1 MVQLP
6 DYTVVEK
13 VHEGPMSTVYRGYRG
28 RDGLPVVFKLPRA
41 LPLDS
46 TEVQRLR
53 HEASVL
59 AQLKDVEGVAHS
71 LGIQMTT
78 DGHPALIIEAV
89 PGRQLFEL
97 IGRAGTEEKG
107 EVKGL
112 SIAEVLQIGIALTD
126 ILAAVHARFIVHKD
140 IKPHNV
146 MLESVDAW
154 TGAKLRLIDFGISAL
169 LRQEVPDV
177 LDPEATQEGT
187 PDYLPPEQTGRISR
201 VIDYR
206 SDYYALGA
214 TLYHLLTG
222 QVLFPNEGPLQVL
235 VAQIGRR
242 PVPPI
247 DRRPVGG
254 KAPAVPLMV
263 SNLIMKLLAKAAE
276 DRYQS
281 AKGLLADLQHCLS
294 EYLERGE
301 IAPFA
306 LGQSDRAQMLRPPQ
320 RLYGRERES
329 KVLWTAWDHVQKGG
343 VELVLITGP
352 GGVGKSA
359 LVQELL
365 WELPAVGG
373 RFAAS
378 KFDQLGA
385 NAPYEGIRRVLASLV
400 QQTLAMPFRPLRELK
415 RQLSKVLG
423 TSGRVLTEIAPEL
436 ELLIGVQ
443 PEVPALDGPQAHNR
457 LSLLLCEFLRV
468 MTAAEH
474 PLVLFFDD
482 LQWADVASLRT
493 LQQVLGDPQGRHLL
507 VVAAYRDAEIV
518 PGHAL
523 PGVIEQLKRSG
534 CVLETLPLGPLSAE
548 DSHCLVAETLSAPAE
563 EVAPLAALAHR
574 KTGGN
579 PFFLG
584 QFLRSAY
591 DRGLLHFAPTLD
603 RWDYKLEA
611 IAEQVASDN
620 VLDFLVERLRDLPP
634 ETQRALA
641 LAAVIGFEFDHPLLS
656 SLLDQSLS
664 HTSAALRFALID
676 EIIFPIKRGYRLLGT
691 TEASSESE
699 VPAEDNSDTVDMPSL
714 EVSYRFQHDRIQ
726 QAAYSLT
733 DIAYRADIHLRVGR
747 RLHKL
752 LTEDAGDLV
761 FDVVRHLNLGAAR
774 ITDPAERLSL
784 VVLNQTAAHKAKAK
798 TAYSM
803 AAQLLASGLSLLD
816 DAQRHSDPAL
826 EFNLLLEQAD
836 CLQRSGQYENAEALL
851 DQLDG
856 LAKTPLMQG
865 RISTVRIEL
874 LQAMGQFPRSVAA
887 GLAALAS
894 LGTTLPEADAELAR
908 ALQVELEAIT
918 AQLAVRPLSELANL
932 PELVDPARL
941 VELDLLIRLDTP
953 TFAVNRTL
961 SALIT
966 AKQVSL
972 SLRHGNARGS
982 VVGYMALA
990 MLLARMHGQYGE
1002 ALRLGELALLIN
1014 TRYHCLDFEARLR
1027 YLFGSFLPFVR
1038 PLREAVIEQQRAFE
1052 VGSAFGDMQ
1061 AYFASLYLIFFR
1073 LLHGDPVDRVRED
1086 SERVLT
1092 LISRTNNNLAITLSR
1107 VGFQT
1112 AKCLAGLTR
1121 SPTSLSDEKFDEESE
1136 LSAER
1141 LKALPSGRLWYYLV
1155 KLLLL
1160 LVFSEGEVRGEGAT
1174 EAGDNRPDDR
1184 YAALWALAEHA
1195 LESAPAAAGLYIV
1208 AEFSFLYCLAGLQ
1221 RAAVVGEEPRR
1232 AILARLA
1239 PHRDKIAGWAH
1250 SCPANF
1256 ACKRELIA
1264 AEWSRVEG
1272 DKLAAMAAYD
1282 RAIDLAAQSG
1292 FPLYS
1297 ALAAELC
1304 VRLHLAGAGPRA
1316 LRRNRV
1322 AQTYLREAI
1331 AGYTQWHAGRKVEQ
1345 LRSTYPHLTE
1355 VLLDLTPLP
1364 PVVPTEVDRLATI
1377 PIAGLRFD
1385 VPAVMKMIQ
1394 AIGSQIEQGDV
1405 ISQFLSL
1412 IISHMGAES
1421 AALLLLHGE
1430 ELQLAGRAFSN
1441 QEGVQLGKQLP
1452 AGAEL
1457 ELSGNVAEYVARTDE
1472 PLVLADASRDTR
1484 FVADP
1489 HIKAHR
1495 PKSVAALPL
1504 SYRGQRLGVLYMEN
1518 NGIADAFSAVH
1529 IELALLLCA
1538 QAAISIEQMRV
1549 CERLEATG
1557 ELQQRTILAQ
1567 KEVYAAL
1574 QKAHEQLE
1582 YQLQQR
1588 TTELQLVGLQLQ
1600 EQQQLRLQL
1609 ERKHAALKEQL
1620 AGMQQLLGSS
1630 TKP

>member
-1 MVQLP
+1 MVQLL
-6 DYTVVEK
+6 DFTVVEK
-13 VHEGPMSTVYRGYRG
+13 LHEGPMSTVLRGYRD

-41 LPLDS
+41 LPLDP
-46 TEVQRLR
+46 TELQRLR

-71 LGIQMTT
+71 LGLHTSIE
-78 DGHPALIIEAV
+78 GHPVLIIEAV
-89 PGRQLFEL
+89 PGQRLFNLISRSGNEEL
-97 IGRAGTEEKG
+97 GHVA
-107 EVKGL
+107 GL
-112 SIAEVLQIGIALTD
+112 SVAEVLQIGIALAD
-126 ILAAVHARFIVHKD
+126 VLADVHAHHIVHKD
-140 IKPHNV
+140 IKPHNII
-146 MLESVDAW
+146 LESVDERA
-154 TGAKLRLIDFGISAL
+154 GANLRLIDFGISAL

-222 QVLFPNEGPLQVL
+222 QVLFPNEGPQQVL

-242 PVPPI
+242 PIPPI
-247 DRRPVGG
+247 DRRPPSATWPG
-254 KAPAVPLMV
+254 VPLMV
-263 SNLIMKLLAKAAE
+263 SNLVMKLLAKAAE

-281 AKGLLADLQHCLS
+281 AKGLRADLLHCLS
-294 EYLERGE
+294 EYLACGQ
-301 IAPFA
+301 IAPFS
-306 LGQSDRAQMLRPPQ
+306 LGLLDRAQMLRPPQ

-329 KVLWTAWDHVQKGG
+329 QVLWTAWDHVQKGG

-365 WELPAVGG
+365 WALPAVGG

-400 QQTLAMPFRPLRELK
+400 QQTLATPFRPLRELK
-415 RQLSKVLG
+415 RQLTKVLG
-423 TSGRVLTEIAPEL
+423 TAGRVLTEIAPEL
-436 ELLIGVQ
+436 ELLIGTQ

-468 MTAAEH
+468 MTAPEH

-507 VVAAYRDAEIV
+507 VVAAYRDTEIV

-523 PGVIEQLKRSG
+523 PSVIEQLRRSG
-534 CVLETLPLGPLSAE
+534 CALESLPLGSLSAE
-548 DSHCLVAETLSAPAE
+548 DSRCLVAEMLSAPLE
-563 EVAPLAALAHR
+563 EISALATLAHR

-591 DRGLLHFAPTLD
+591 ERGLLLFSSELG
-603 RWDYKLEA
+603 RWDYQLDL

-620 VLDFLVERLRDLPP
+620 VLDFLVERLRDLPA
-634 ETQRALA
+634 ETQQALA

-656 SLLDQSLS
+656 SLLEQSLS
-664 HTSAALRFALID
+664 QTSAALRFALID

-691 TEASSESE
+691 TELVQETEAA
-699 VPAEDNSDTVDMPSL
+699 AEDNSDTVDMPSL

-733 DIAYRADIHLRVGR
+733 EPEYRADIHLRVGR
-747 RLHKL
+747 RLQKQLADH
-752 LTEDAGDLV
+752 TGDLV
-761 FDVVRHLNLGAAR
+761 FDAVRHLNLGAQR
-774 ITDPAERLSL
+774 IVNRDERLAL
-784 VVLNQTAAHKAKAK
+784 IILNQKAAQKAKAK
-798 TAYSM
+798 TAYAM
-803 AAQLLASGLSLLD
+803 AAQLLVSGLSLFD
-816 DAQRHSDPAL
+816 DAQRESEPSLWFDMS
-826 EFNLLLEQAD
+826 LEQTD
-836 CLQRSGQYENAEALL
+836 CLQRNGQYEKAETLL
-851 DQLDG
+851 NQLDEVASRT
-856 LAKTPLMQG
+856 LERA

-894 LGTTLPEADAELAR
+894 LGSIIPESDAELER
-908 ALQVELEAIT
+908 ALQAELEAIT
-918 AQLAVRPLSELANL
+918 AQLAVRPLSELASL
-932 PELVDPARL
+932 PELVEPVRL
-941 VELDLLIRLDTP
+941 IELELLIRLDTP

-990 MLLARMHGQYGE
+990 MLLSRMRAQYTE

-1038 PLREAVIEQQRAFE
+1038 PLREAIIEHQRAFE

-1061 AYFASLYLIFFR
+1061 AYFASLFLIFFR
-1073 LLHGDPVDRVRED
+1073 ILHGDPVDRVRED

-1092 LISRTNNNLAITLSR
+1092 LVARTHNNLTITFSR
-1107 VGFQT
+1107 VGLQT

-1121 SPTSLSDEKFDEESE
+1121 GPTSLSDDGFDEETE
-1136 LSAER
+1136 LSAEK
-1141 LKALPSGRLWYYLV
+1141 LKALPSGRLWYYVV
-1155 KLLLL
+1155 KLLLFL
-1160 LVFSEGEVRGEGAT
+1160 LFSDSDNGSDNASG
-1174 EAGDNRPDDR
+1174 GDSKDADR
-1184 YAALWALAEHA
+1184 AALWQYAEQALD
-1195 LESAPAAAGLYIV
+1195 SAPAAAGLYIV

-1221 RAAVVGEEPRR
+1221 YAAVLSLEDRR
-1232 AILARLA
+1232 AILARIT
-1239 PHRDKIAGWAH
+1239 PHRDKIAGWAT

-1264 AEWSRVEG
+1264 AEWSRIEG

-1297 ALAAELC
+1297 ALAAETC
-1304 VRLHLAGAGPRA
+1304 ARMHLAGGGPHA
-1316 LRRNRV
+1316 LRRNRQ

-1355 VLLDLTPLP
+1355 MLLGLAPLP
-1364 PVVPTEVDRLATI
+1364 AVVPAEVDRLATV

-1385 VPAVMKMIQ
+1385 VPAVMKMTE
-1394 AIGSQIEQGDV
+1394 AIGSQIEQSEV

-1412 IISHMGAES
+1412 IISHMGAEN
-1421 AALLLLHGE
+1421 AALLMLHGE
-1430 ELQLAGRAFSN
+1430 ELQLIGRVFSN

-1452 AGAEL
+1452 ADADR
-1457 ELSGNVAEYVARTDE
+1457 ELSLSIAEYVARTDE
-1472 PLVLADASRDTR
+1472 SLVLADASRDVR
-1484 FVADP
+1484 FAGDR

-1504 SYRGQRLGVLYMEN
+1504 SCRGQRLGVLYMEN
-1518 NGIADAFSAVH
+1518 NVLADAFSSVH
-1529 IELALLLCA
+1529 IELALLLCT
-1538 QAAISIEQMRV
+1538 QAAISLDHARV
-1549 CERLEATG
+1549 CEQLEATG

-1567 KEVYAAL
+1567 KDAYIAL

-1588 TTELQLVGLQLQ
+1588 TDELQQVTRQLH
-1600 EQQQLRLQL
+1600 EQLAQRSRL
-1609 ERKHAALKEQL
+1609 EHKHTALKEQL
-1620 AGMQQLLGSS
+1620 VVMQQMLDGPA
-1630 TKP
+1630 KP

>member
-13 VHEGPMSTVYRGYRG
+13 IHDGPMSTVYRGHRD

-41 LPLDS
+41 LPLDP

-59 AQLKDVEGVAHS
+59 AQLRDVEGVAHS
-71 LGIQMTT
+71 LGMQTTT
-78 DGHPALIIEAV
+78 DGYPALIIEAV

-97 IGRAGTEEKG
+97 IQRAGTEEMG

-112 SIAEVLQIGIALTD
+112 SIAEVLQIGIALTN

-154 TGAKLRLIDFGISAL
+154 SGARLRLIDFGISAL

-235 VAQIGRR
+235 VAHIGRR

-281 AKGLLADLQHCLS
+281 AKGLLSDLQHCLN

-306 LGQSDRAQMLRPPQ
+306 LGKSDRAQMLRPPQ
-320 RLYGRERES
+320 RLYGRDRES
-329 KVLWTAWDHVQKGG
+329 KVLWTAWDRVQKGG

-415 RQLSKVLG
+415 RQLTKVLG
-423 TSGRVLTEIAPEL
+423 SSGRVLTEIAPEL

-507 VVAAYRDAEIV
+507 IVAAYRDAEIV
-518 PGHAL
+518 AGHAL

-534 CVLETLPLGPLSAE
+534 CRLETLPLGPLSAE
-548 DSHCLVAETLSAPAE
+548 DSYCLVAETLSAPPDE
-563 EVAPLAALAHR
+563 IAPLAALAHR

-591 DRGLLHFAPTLD
+591 DRGLLHFAPELD
-603 RWDYKLEA
+603 RWDYQLEA

-691 TEASSESE
+691 TEAISEPES
-699 VPAEDNSDTVDMPSL
+699 PAEDNSDTVDMPSL

-733 DIAYRADIHLRVGR
+733 DVAYRADIHLRVGR

-761 FDVVRHLNLGAAR
+761 FDVVRHLNLGSAR
-774 ITDPAERLSL
+774 ITEPGERLSL
-784 VVLNQTAAHKAKAK
+784 VLLNQSAAHKAKAK
-798 TAYSM
+798 TAYAM
-803 AAQLLASGLSLLD
+803 AAQLLESGLSLLD
-816 DAQRHSDPAL
+816 DAQRLGDPTL

-836 CLQRSGQYENAEALL
+836 CLQRSGQYEKAESLL
-851 DQLDG
+851 AQLDG

-894 LGTTLPEADAELAR
+894 LGTVLPEADAELER
-908 ALQVELEAIT
+908 ALKVELEVIT
-918 AQLAVRPLSELANL
+918 AQLAVRPLSELASL
-932 PELVDPARL
+932 PELVDPVRL

-990 MLLARMHGQYGE
+990 MLLARMHGQYSE

-1092 LISRTNNNLAITLSR
+1092 LIARTNNNLAVTLSR

-1121 SPTSLSDEKFDEESE
+1121 GPTSLSDEQFDEESE

-1160 LVFSEGEVRGEGAT
+1160 LVFSEGEEVA
-1174 EAGDNRPDDR
+1174 EAGGNRPRDGH
-1184 YAALWALAEHA
+1184 AALWALAEQA

-1221 RAAVVGEEPRR
+1221 RAAVVGEEQRR
-1232 AILARLA
+1232 EILARLI
-1239 PHRDKIAGWAH
+1239 PHRDKIAGWAQ

-1264 AEWSRVEG
+1264 AEWSRVAG

-1304 VRLHLAGAGPRA
+1304 VRLHLSGAGPRA

-1345 LRSTYPHLTE
+1345 LRSAYPHLTE
-1355 VLLDLTPLP
+1355 VLLELTPLT
-1364 PVVPTEVDRLATI
+1364 PVIPTEVDRLATI

-1385 VPAVMKMIQ
+1385 VPVVTKMIQ
-1394 AIGSQIEQGDV
+1394 AIGSQIEQSDI

-1412 IISHMGAES
+1412 IISHMGAENAS
-1421 AALLLLHGE
+1421 LLLLHGE
-1430 ELQLAGRAFSN
+1430 ELQLAGRAFSH
-1441 QEGVQLGKQLP
+1441 QEGVQLGKLLP
-1452 AGAEL
+1452 AGAER
-1457 ELSGNVAEYVARTDE
+1457 ELSLNVAEYVARTDE
-1472 PLVLADASRDTR
+1472 PLVLTDACRDTR
-1484 FVADP
+1484 FAADP
-1489 HIKAHR
+1489 HIKTRR
-1495 PKSVAALPL
+1495 PRSLAALPL

-1518 NGIADAFSAVH
+1518 NAIADAFSAVH

-1538 QAAISIEQMRV
+1538 QTAISLEQMRV

-1557 ELQQRTILAQ
+1557 ELQQRTIVAQ

-1574 QKAHEQLE
+1574 QKNHEQLE

-1588 TTELQLVGLQLQ
+1588 TTELQLAGRQLQ
-1600 EQQQLRLQL
+1600 EQQQQRTQL

-1620 AGMQQLLGSS
+1620 VVMQQLLDAS

>member
-13 VHEGPMSTVYRGYRG
+13 VHEGPMSTVYRGFRDS
-28 RDGLPVVFKLPRA
+28 DGLPVVFKLPRA
-41 LPLDS
+41 LPLDP

-59 AQLKDVEGVAHS
+59 AQLKDVAGVAHS
-71 LGIQMTT
+71 LGMQTT
-78 DGHPALIIEAV
+78 ADGHPVLIIEAV

-97 IGRAGTEEKG
+97 ISRAGTEELG

-112 SIAEVLQIGIALTD
+112 SVAEVLQVGIALTE

-140 IKPHNV
+140 IKPHNI

-154 TGAKLRLIDFGISAL
+154 SGAKLRLIDFGISAL

-235 VAQIGRR
+235 VAHIGRR

-247 DRRPVGG
+247 DCRPAGG
-254 KAPAVPLMV
+254 RQQAVPLMV

-281 AKGLLADLQHCLS
+281 AKGLLTDLRHCLE

-306 LGQSDRAQMLRPPQ
+306 LGKSDRAQMLRPPQ

-329 KVLWTAWDHVQKGG
+329 QVLWTAWDHVQKGG

-415 RQLSKVLG
+415 RQLTKVLG
-423 TSGRVLTEIAPEL
+423 TAGRVLTEIAPEL

-507 VVAAYRDAEIV
+507 VVAAYRDAEIL

-548 DSHCLVAETLSAPAE
+548 DSYSLVAETLSAPPE
-563 EVAPLAALAHR
+563 EIAPLAALAHR

-591 DRGLLHFAPTLD
+591 ERGLLHFAPDLD
-603 RWDYKLEA
+603 RWHYQLEA

-691 TEASSESE
+691 AEVVSEPES
-699 VPAEDNSDTVDMPSL
+699 ATEDNSDTVDMPSL

-733 DIAYRADIHLRVGR
+733 DVAYRADIHLRVGR

-752 LTEDAGDLV
+752 LGDDAGDAV

-774 ITDPAERLSL
+774 ITDPAERLTL
-784 VVLNQTAAHKAKAK
+784 VALNQSAAHKAKAK
-798 TAYSM
+798 TAYAM

-816 DAQRHSDPAL
+816 EAQRSSDKGL
-826 EFNLLLEQAD
+826 WFNLLLEQAD
-836 CLQRSGQYENAEALL
+836 CLQRSGQYEKAEGLL
-851 DQLDG
+851 LQLDV
-856 LAKTPLMQG
+856 LATTPLLQG

-887 GLAALAS
+887 GLLALSS
-894 LGTTLPEADAELAR
+894 LGTVLPDSDSELER
-908 ALQVELEAIT
+908 ALQLELEAIT

-932 PELVDPARL
+932 PELVEPVRL

-990 MLLARMHGQYGE
+990 MLLSRMRGQYSE

-1038 PLREAVIEQQRAFE
+1038 PLREAIIEQQRAFE

-1061 AYFASLYLIFFR
+1061 AYFASLFLIFFR

-1092 LISRTNNNLAITLSR
+1092 LIARTNNNLAITLSR
-1107 VGFQT
+1107 VGYQT
-1112 AKCLAGLTR
+1112 AKCLAGLTHG
-1121 SPTSLSDEKFDEESE
+1121 PTSLSDEKFDEDSE

-1160 LVFSEGEVRGEGAT
+1160 LLFSEGEPRSGGLPAPGEASGD
-1174 EAGDNRPDDR
+1174 EHAG
-1184 YAALWALAEHA
+1184 LWALAEHA

-1221 RAAVVGEEPRR
+1221 RAAVVAAEPRQ
-1232 AILARLA
+1232 AILARLI
-1239 PHRDKIAGWAH
+1239 PHRDKISGWAQ

-1256 ACKRELIA
+1256 ACKRELLA
-1264 AEWSRVEG
+1264 AEWARVEG

-1297 ALAAELC
+1297 ALAAELA

-1355 VLLDLTPLP
+1355 VLLDLTPPP
-1364 PVVPTEVDRLATI
+1364 PVAPTEVDRLATV

-1394 AIGSQIEQGDV
+1394 AIGSQIEQSDV
-1405 ISQFLSL
+1405 ISQFLGL
-1412 IISHMGAES
+1412 VISHMGAES
-1421 AALLLLHGE
+1421 ASLLLLHGE
-1430 ELQLAGRAFSN
+1430 ELQLCGRAFSN
-1441 QEGVQLGKQLP
+1441 QEGVQLAPKLP
-1452 AGAEL
+1452 PVAEQ
-1457 ELSGNVAEYVARTDE
+1457 EVPLSVVEYVARTDE
-1472 PLVLADASRDTR
+1472 ALVLADASRDTR
-1484 FVADP
+1484 FAADR
-1489 HIKAHR
+1489 HIKAVR
-1495 PKSVAALPL
+1495 PKSLAALPL

-1518 NGIADAFSAVH
+1518 NAISDAFSAVH

-1538 QAAISIEQMRV
+1538 QAAIALEHMRV

-1567 KEVYAAL
+1567 KDAYAAL

-1582 YQLQQR
+1582 YQR
-1588 TTELQLVGLQLQ
+1588 TAELQLVSRQLQ
-1600 EQQQLRLQL
+1600 EQQAQRAQL

-1620 AGMQQLLGSS
+1620 ALMQRTLDGS
-1630 TKP
+1630 TKL